1 MEHNFNAL
9 NEDRR
14 RTEEDYNA
22 RIETSI
28 NFIGSLRNEIE
39 DQKAIQAD
47 RKKQNADL
55 FEELARQRAALDDR
69 AQEISRIKLELQ

>member
-55 FEELARQRAALDDR
+55 FEELARLRAALDDR